1 MIARAKIF
9 KLPLQHSFGI
19 SRWSF
24 NEQKTFIVSLSQN
37 GFTGYGEATEN
48 KYYDVTVEKLQRE
61 FNKLK
66 PFLEGIPLETPW
78 KLWEK
83 IKEETQDFRF
93 LMAAI
98 DEAAWDLYG
107 KIHNKPVYELLD
119 LKPGTD
125 VISTYTIGLDEIEV
139 MKQKILEKPWP
150 VYKIKLGTN
159 RDKEIIRALREVTAS
174 PFRVDANAAWNINK
188 TIEMSR
194 WLKER
199 NVEFIEQP
207 LPAGLED
214 NLKQHLDQMALPVL
228 ADESCKT
235 ENDLQTCLETFHGIN
250 VKLTKAGGITPA
262 YEMLKKAK
270 NAGKKTMVGCMT
282 ESTVGISAAAQLL
295 GLCDYADLDGALL
308 LAKDLAEGDKI
319 TARGN
324 IYPVTPGN
332 GVVFKENL

>member
-24 NEQKTFIVSLSQN
+24 NEQKTFIVALSQD
-37 GFTGYGEATEN
+37 GLTGYGEATEN

-66 PFLEGIPLETPW
+66 PFLEDISLETPW
-78 KLWEK
+78 KLWDK
-83 IKEETQDFRF
+83 IKDETGDFRF

-107 KIHNKPVYELLD
+107 KIHNKPVYELLG

-207 LPAGLED
+207 LPAGSEE

-282 ESTVGISAAAQLL
+282 ESSVGISAAAQLL

-308 LAKDLAEGDKI
+308 LAKDLAKGVKI

-324 IYPVTPGN
+324 IYPATPGN